1 MKLEDAIKNTK
12 RIYLSD
18 SMLNTLLDFERV
30 LDELDL
36 FAFENWLK
44 GELVSGP
51 IVEKYWVT
59 CSFMWPR
66 RRMPDPRG
74 AARLLPYDCKVS
86 YEKSSIKIP
95 VEIKSPDDFQPGTR
109 KAKLTKVPIWIVT
122 IRMPQELIS
131 DIESGSLEIANEEYD
146 LEDIQS
152 AYKQDMDQKSLMS
165 DMGEESSNDL
175 LGGL

>member
-1 MKLEDAIKNTK
+1 
-12 RIYLSD
+12 
-18 SMLNTLLDFERV
+18 
-30 LDELDL
+30 
-36 FAFENWLK
+36 
-44 GELVSGP
+44 
-51 IVEKYWVT
+51 
-59 CSFMWPR
+59 MWPR

-165 DMGEESSNDL
+165 DMGEESGNDL